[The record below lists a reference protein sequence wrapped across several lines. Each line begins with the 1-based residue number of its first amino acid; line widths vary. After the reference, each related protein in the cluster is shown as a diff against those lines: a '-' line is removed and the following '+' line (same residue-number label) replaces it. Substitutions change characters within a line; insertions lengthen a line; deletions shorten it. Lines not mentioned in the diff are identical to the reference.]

1 MDTQYLKEF
10 KARLDG
16 VLGSLIW
23 WLATRSPWQGSWSLM
38 IFNILSNPIL

>member
-1 MDTQYLKEF
+1 MDAQYLKEF

-23 WLATRSPWQGSWSLM
+23 WLATSPWQGSWSLM
-38 IFNILSNPIL
+38 IFKILSNPIL